1 MQKTVIINRGIPASG
16 KSTFAKIIS
25 NTLQK
30 VGISSEIHSTDN
42 FFMVEDKFVF
52 NPNKLQEYHLKN
64 QNNFF
69 NSLKEKCDVVICD
82 NTNIEPWEIK
92 PYFNMAKEFDYKV
105 LLLNFSLRD
114 INEHIKDSKNKNIPL
129 EVIKNFYEKFENI
142 DIEIK
147 NYEDKIYDIK
157 IDIDSKDFEKIK
169 NNIGNIILNRIRE
182 YSINEIKLI
191 PEHHRIIIK
200 QIEKKVD
207 KTITAKELTNIIG
220 KSDKQISRYF
230 KELVNEFP
238 QIIETKKGKA
248 NAIKLIDSFDIFIEA
263 FKELE
268 DSEQLNELMY
278 LVKESAPEL
287 FKRLDTFIHNPNSIY
302 IFKNPI
308 FETIKNREIF
318 KKLKN
323 AIINHEYRLIKF
335 KNEEKFIEIKPIK
348 FLFTDNN
355 WYLAYVSEDTLRLG
369 RIAFI
374 EEIKYSKKNNYQKKS
389 IERYLE
395 LLDKK
400 FQNSM
405 TLFDADIKKAKLK
418 ALPNIA
424 RYFEKDMKKFFP
436 SQKFIEKLEDGSIIF
451 EINYTQELEILPFV
465 QKWLPD
471 LVILEPKELIEA
483 FVKKLDKAKSFY
495 KKLIF

>member
-25 NTLQK
+25 DTLQK
-30 VGISSEIHSTDN
+30 VGISSIIHSTDN
-42 FFMVEDKFVF
+42 FFIVEDKFIF
-52 NPNKLQEYHLKN
+52 DSNKLQEYHLKN

-69 NSLKEKCDVVICD
+69 NSLKEKYDVVICD

-114 INEHIKDSKNKNIPL
+114 INEHIQNSKNKNIPP
-129 EVIKNFYEKFENI
+129 EVIKNFYEKFESINI
-142 DIEIK
+142 DVK

-157 IDIDSKDFEKIK
+157 IDIKSEDFKKVK

-191 PEHHRIIIK
+191 PEHYRIIIK
-200 QIEKKVD
+200 ELERRID
-207 KTITAKELTNIIG
+207 KTITTKEIANILE
-220 KSDKQISRYF
+220 KSPRQVIRYF
-230 KELVNEFP
+230 EELINEFP
-238 QIIETKKGKA
+238 HIIETKKSKEK
-248 NAIKLIDSFDIFIEA
+248 AIKLIDSFDIFMEA

-268 DSEQLNELMY
+268 DSEQLDELMY
-278 LVKESAPEL
+278 LIKESAPEL

-308 FETIKNREIF
+308 FETITNRKNF
-318 KKLKN
+318 QKLKN

-335 KNEEKFIEIKPIK
+335 KNEEKSIEIKPIK

-374 EEIKYSKKNNYQKKS
+374 EEVKYADKTVYQKKS
-389 IERYLE
+389 IEKYLK
-395 LLDKK
+395 LLDKQ

-405 TLFDADIKKAKLK
+405 TLFNVNTKKAKLK

-451 EINYTQELEILPFV
+451 EINYTQELEILPFI

-471 LVILEPKELIEA
+471 LIILKPKELIEV
-483 FVKKLDKAKSFY
+483 FIKKLNKAKKFY
-495 KKLIF
+495 KS